1 MRLDDFFITTPSAS
15 DMWGASAPS
24 STLNSDLLRTI
35 MKGPVPGDDH
45 LETAL
50 SLTRLVQREFEAY
63 GTDSGQEISDEESGL
78 ILRTL
83 RLALKRDG
91 ISFEPPWRDFP
102 SFRSY
107 WLREGASGSWQA
119 RRDLLAKWF
128 LPVLEHLEAK
138 EEQAFR
144 SELAT
149 GVSPRTELG
158 WPSVDEYIRQLRQR
172 FHSATSVADYKDVGN
187 RCVGV
192 LEALSSVVY
201 DPDVDCPPNEAP
213 PPNDKTNIRIG
224 AYVDRQLPGKGNE
237 ELRGL
242 IKKAS
247 ALAHKMK
254 HSESADRTTTGICAD
269 TVILLANVLRRLQES
284 P

>member
-1 MRLDDFFITTPSAS
+1 MRLDDFFTTTPPVS
-15 DMWGASAPS
+15 DMWGDAATSSA
-24 STLNSDLLRTI
+24 LNADLLREI
-35 MKGPVPGDDH
+35 MKRPVPGDDH
-45 LETAL
+45 LETAV
-50 SLTRLVQREFEAY
+50 SLTRLVRREFEAS
-63 GTDSGQEISDEESGL
+63 GTDSSQVISVEESEL

-83 RLALKRDG
+83 RLTLKRDG

-102 SFRSY
+102 SFRSH

-119 RRDLLAKWF
+119 RRDLLDKWF

-138 EEQAFR
+138 EERAFR
-144 SELAT
+144 SELAN

-158 WPSVDEYIRQLRQR
+158 WPAVDEYIRQLRQR

-201 DPDVDCPPNEAP
+201 DPALDCPPNEAP
-213 PPNDKTNIRIG
+213 PSIDKTNIRIG
-224 AYVDRQLPGKGNE
+224 AYVDRKLPGKGNE

-247 ALAHKMK
+247 AVAHRMK
-254 HSESADRTTTGICAD
+254 HSERANRTTTGICAD